1 PKARPSASAW
11 ISSPQAPLASSGRRE
26 EEGGGGGGGGGD
38 PGAHVCPTLAGGL
51 GEGQGRRA
59 GPEDA
64 GHAPR
69 LLSPRACAQGGAI
82 TPANGHSHVQ
92 SAHPSRVRSSCPC
105 RRPSKKPMPRHEA
118 PYATTPPMSHGT
130 ARLMGSARPSRKG
143 SSTGSAYRRARRCSS
158 LCTASEMRW
167 KVRGQP
173 QGRSECQ
180 GRWPRSAVRTPS
192 EWGRRAPVLC
202 ASAPAARHQPP
213 ESRPPPE
220 RPPCEACR

>member
-1 PKARPSASAW
+1 LRRRGRAPVRGSRRPRRHW
-11 ISSPQAPLASSGRRE
+11 RQAGGGRRRAE
-26 EEGGGGGGGGGD
+26 EEEEEEET
-38 PGAHVCPTLAGGL
+38 PARMC
-51 GEGQGRRA
+51 
-59 GPEDA
+59 
-64 GHAPR
+64 APR
-69 LLSPRACAQGGAI
+69 LREGWAKARAGGRARKTLG
-82 TPANGHSHVQ
+82 TPLGSSRLGPARKEA